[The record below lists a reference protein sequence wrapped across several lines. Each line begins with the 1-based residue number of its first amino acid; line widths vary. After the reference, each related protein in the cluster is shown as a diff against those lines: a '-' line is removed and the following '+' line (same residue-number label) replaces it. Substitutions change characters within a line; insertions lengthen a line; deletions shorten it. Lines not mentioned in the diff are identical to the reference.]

1 LREGRKYNCDLSVA
15 QSKNLSLLALV
26 KDNMRPHEQ
35 KNMTVVTI
43 SCFQCLIPVQQLLD
57 LVLVFVKKL
66 YVAGTHIYCSIFT
79 AAEQQPPPPQ
89 RVILLCCML

>member
-1 LREGRKYNCDLSVA
+1 
-15 QSKNLSLLALV
+15 
-26 KDNMRPHEQ
+26 
-35 KNMTVVTI
+35 MTVVTI
-43 SCFQCLIPVQQLLD
+43 SCFQCLIYVQQLLD

-89 RVILLCCML
+89 RVNFVVLHAVIIKFQIKFQMLFLSIIISTEN